1 MSAPTVFFIDDSA
14 TMREVIK
21 IAFRRENIEVVACHD
36 GDAAIAQMQQQHPDV
51 VISDVIMP
59 GKDGYEVCQQIK
71 RTPGFGDTP
80 VVLMSGVVNR
90 NVAEK
95 AFAVKADELI
105 RKPFQPQDLIARVK
119 QLLQNKKSVPAGV
132 VLAPSP
138 MPVAAAPVPVAA
150 APMPPVAPPPVA
162 APVRANGNGQGS
174 PLTTLSD
181 IFSNPVPPRAPA
193 AEYANA
199 PAVAATVAAP
209 APSVQAIRV
218 PAPPVRTAI
227 SSNGDVGKLRIEV
240 MRLENLVKKLQSELE
255 AEREY
260 ARALEEHI
268 KTLQEND

>member
-71 RTPGFGDTP
+71 QTPGFGNTP

-119 QLLQNKKSVPAGV
+119 QLLQNKKSVPAAV
-132 VLAPSP
+132 AVPAQV
-138 MPVAAAPVPVAA
+138 PVAVAPAPVAA
-150 APMPPVAPPPVA
+150 APMPPMTPPVA
-162 APVRANGNGQGS
+162 APVRANGNGLGA
-174 PLTTLSD
+174 PATTLSD
-181 IFSNPVPPRAPA
+181 IFSAPVPPRAPA
-193 AEYANA
+193 AAEYVNA
-199 PAVAATVAAP
+199 PVVAVAAP
-209 APSVQAIRV
+209 APVAQPARV
-218 PAPPVRTAI
+218 PSPPTRTAI
-227 SSNGDVGKLRIEV
+227 SANGDVGKLRIEV
-240 MRLENLVKKLQSELE
+240 MRLENLVKKLHSELE

>member
-36 GDAAIAQMQQQHPDV
+36 GDAAITQMQQQRPDV

-71 RTPGFGDTP
+71 QTPGFGDTP

-119 QLLQNKKSVPAGV
+119 QLLQNKKSAPTAPVAPVSVAAVSVP
-132 VLAPSP
+132 
-138 MPVAAAPVPVAA
+138 AAAPAA
-150 APMPPVAPPPVA
+150 
-162 APVRANGNGQGS
+162 RANGNGQGS
-174 PLTTLSD
+174 PAAALSN
-181 IFSNPVPPRAPA
+181 IFSAPVPPRAPA
-193 AEYANA
+193 PSPEYDSRWQCLVQPPRRSRLQRPRPRRRECQRLRYEVPSLPMAMSANCA
-199 PAVAATVAAP
+199 
-209 APSVQAIRV
+209 S
-218 PAPPVRTAI
+218 
-227 SSNGDVGKLRIEV
+227 K
-240 MRLENLVKKLQSELE
+240 
-255 AEREY
+255 
-260 ARALEEHI
+260 
-268 KTLQEND
+268 

>member
-71 RTPGFGDTP
+71 KTPGFGDTP

-119 QLLQNKKSVPAGV
+119 QLLQNKKNAPA
-132 VLAPSP
+132 VL
-138 MPVAAAPVPVAA
+138 AAPVAMSIPAAPAPVAA
-150 APMPPVAPPPVA
+150 APMPPIAAPMA
-162 APVRANGNGQGS
+162 APVRANGNGQGA
-174 PLTTLSD
+174 PATTLSD
-181 IFSNPVPPRAPA
+181 IFSAPVPPRAPA
-193 AEYANA
+193 PEYVNA
-199 PAVAATVAAP
+199 PAVAVAAP
-209 APSVQAIRV
+209 APAAQPARV
-218 PAPPVRTAI
+218 PSPPTRTAI
-227 SSNGDVGKLRIEV
+227 SANGDVGKLRIEV
-240 MRLENLVKKLQSELE
+240 MRLENLVKKLHSELE

>member
-36 GDAAIAQMQQQHPDV
+36 GDAAIAQMQQQPPDV

-71 RTPGFGDTP
+71 QTPGLGNTP

-119 QLLQNKKSVPAGV
+119 QLLQNKKSAPAAIAAAVPA
-132 VLAPSP
+132 
-138 MPVAAAPVPVAA
+138 PVAAPALVTMAA
-150 APMPPVAPPPVA
+150 APMPPMAPPPMA
-162 APVRANGNGQGS
+162 APLRANGNGQAI
-174 PLTTLSD
+174 PATTLSD

-193 AEYANA
+193 AEYASA
-199 PAVAATVAAP
+199 PAVIGTVAAP
-209 APSVQAIRV
+209 APMPQAARI
-218 PAPPVRTAI
+218 PSPPVRTAI

-240 MRLENLVKKLQSELE
+240 MRLENLVKKLHSELE

-268 KTLQEND
+268 KTLQETD

>member
-132 VLAPSP
+132 AAPSP

>member
-1 MSAPTVFFIDDSA
+1 
-14 TMREVIK
+14 
-21 IAFRRENIEVVACHD
+21 
-36 GDAAIAQMQQQHPDV
+36 
-51 VISDVIMP
+51 VIMP

-71 RTPGFGDTP
+71 QTPGFGNTP

-119 QLLQNKKSVPAGV
+119 QLLQNKKNAPA
-132 VLAPSP
+132 
-138 MPVAAAPVPVAA
+138 VAAAPAPIPVVS
-150 APMPPVAPPPVA
+150 APVPPVAPPPMA

-174 PLTTLSD
+174 PATSLSD
-181 IFSNPVPPRAPA
+181 IFSAPVPPRAPA
-193 AEYANA
+193 SEYVNA
-199 PAVAATVAAP
+199 PAVATAVAAP
-209 APSVQAIRV
+209 AAVAQPARV
-218 PAPPVRTAI
+218 PSPPTRTAI
-227 SSNGDVGKLRIEV
+227 SSNSDIGKLRIEV
-240 MRLENLVKKLQSELE
+240 MRLENLVKKLHSELE

>member
-71 RTPGFGDTP
+71 QTPGFGNTP

-119 QLLQNKKSVPAGV
+119 QLLESKKNVP
-132 VLAPSP
+132 
-138 MPVAAAPVPVAA
+138 AAAPAPVVA
-150 APMPPVAPPPVA
+150 APMPPVARSA
-162 APVRANGNGQGS
+162 DGRTCSRKWKWAGS
-174 PLTTLSD
+174 S
-181 IFSNPVPPRAPA
+181 
-193 AEYANA
+193 
-199 PAVAATVAAP
+199 
-209 APSVQAIRV
+209 
-218 PAPPVRTAI
+218 
-227 SSNGDVGKLRIEV
+227 GDD
-240 MRLENLVKKLQSELE
+240 
-255 AEREY
+255 AERHLLCSSATACARTRVCECSDSRGSCGGRACARGTGSSHSIATGANSNLIEQRYRQTTHRSY
-260 ARALEEHI
+260 ASGKSGEEV
-268 KTLQEND
+268 TF

>member
-36 GDAAIAQMQQQHPDV
+36 GDAAITQMQQQHPDV

-71 RTPGFGDTP
+71 QTPGFGNTP

-119 QLLQNKKSVPAGV
+119 QLLQNKKSAPA
-132 VLAPSP
+132 A
-138 MPVAAAPVPVAA
+138 VAAPAPVPVAA
-150 APMPPVAPPPVA
+150 AVVAPVAPPPMA
-162 APVRANGNGQGS
+162 APAIAAPLRANGNGQGTPATS
-174 PLTTLSD
+174 LSD
-181 IFSNPVPPRAPA
+181 IFSAPVPPRAPA
-193 AEYANA
+193 PEYVNA
-199 PAVAATVAAP
+199 PAVAVAAP
-209 APSVQAIRV
+209 PPAAAQPARV
-218 PAPPVRTAI
+218 PSPPTRTAI
-227 SSNGDVGKLRIEV
+227 SANGDVGKLRIEV